1 VAVIRAG
8 APGAP
13 GARAGHR
20 DGGADGR
27 SGTGIGQGRE
37 RMTDKSEAAAA
48 GAVIDVERI
57 MQMIPHRYPFLMIDR
72 VVDVVPDQ
80 TAVGIKNVSINENF
94 FQGHFPGHAVMP
106 GVLLIEAMAQ
116 TAAVLVVHTLGPD
129 AEGKLVYFM
138 SIEHAKFRR
147 PVVPGDQ
154 LHVHVTKERNRGPV
168 WKLRGEVKVNGAVV
182 ADAAFS
188 AMIRDRE

>member
-1 VAVIRAG
+1 MDGASTGTDLGIVI
-8 APGAP
+8 
-13 GARAGHR
+13 
-20 DGGADGR
+20 
-27 SGTGIGQGRE
+27 GI
-37 RMTDKSEAAAA
+37 
-48 GAVIDVERI
+48 ERI

-72 VVDVVPDQ
+72 VVDVVADR
-80 TAVGIKNVSINENF
+80 TAVGIKNVSINEYF

-106 GVLLIEAMAQ
+106 GVILIEAMAQ
-116 TAAVLVVHTLGPD
+116 TAAVFVVHTLGPE

-168 WKLRGEVKVNGAVV
+168 WKLRGEVKVNGIVV